1 MKTNLLRSSNISQL
15 IRTSSDSEFI
25 AQDYNLQRMRD
36 PSPRLI
42 HRGHCSYCLAL
53 HRLPGLFCCSRCY
66 ETFSMCIF
74 HIFFKYSFNFRSVFY
89 STYESIVRGL
99 CCCEFDH
106 HFITSWQFTV
116 GLWGFYTKTWECN
129 KCLRYQGLFTS
140 SLSTGLPCP

>member
-1 MKTNLLRSSNISQL
+1 MKINLLRSSNISQL

-74 HIFFKYSFNFRSVFY
+74 HISFKNIVLIFQHNFTVQYRA
-89 STYESIVRGL
+89 T
-99 CCCEFDH
+99 CMC
-106 HFITSWQFTV
+106 ITSLTTISSAPDS
-116 GLWGFYTKTWECN
+116 LRMDYEGFI
-129 KCLRYQGLFTS
+129 
-140 SLSTGLPCP
+140 